1 MTTRIL
7 RDPKAIRVN
16 AEAEPLRQVVIDMF
30 DIIKPFYSRQTA
42 AYTTTGQAALEIVE
56 VDSSGSVTVSL
67 HASPK
72 DGQQVIVKRMGSGAV
87 TVDTAGAE
95 TIDGSASKSI
105 ASQYDALRIIYTDA
119 SGEFLVI

>member
-16 AEAEPLRQVVIDMF
+16 ADAEPLRQVVIDMF
-30 DIIKPFYSRQTA
+30 GIVKPFYSRQTA
-42 AYTTTGQAALEIVE
+42 AYTTTGEAALEVVE
-56 VDSSGSVTVSL
+56 VDSSSTVVISL
-67 HASPK
+67 HQSPK
-72 DGQQVIVKRMGSGAV
+72 DGQQIIVKRMGSGAV

-105 ASQYDALRIIYTDA
+105 SSQYDALRVIYMDA
-119 SGEFLVI
+119 SGEYVVI

>member
-56 VDSSGSVTVSL
+56 VDSSGSVTISL
-67 HASPK
+67 HQSPK

-119 SGEFLVI
+119 YGEFLVI